1 MDAGH
6 EQLGVEGAACLQRGL
21 GQPQQMFTHQ
31 YTEQLSENLACVGA
45 HAALGTLEEGRS
57 HPCAPFHLSLVGFL
71 PQALPRAAH
80 PNPIPALP
88 IPLIRQEPRDL
99 PVQAEPFSM
108 TRLAAHRRDLFPCKG
123 HAGTPNPLIP
133 CKTPANLPRART
145 CRSCGRCD
153 TRGQPPSPG
162 SCLWVPEQT
171 QRLWRAL
178 SGAGSWVLAREN
190 KA

>member
-1 MDAGH
+1 MGALCIHLSELLICGFSSRRASPWHTNGTRAAFLHLCRGCQHCILTASTVDVRDQPWGSNPELLKSLFSLCLKWECEPVDAGH
-6 EQLGVEGAACLQRGL
+6 EQLGVERAACLQRGL

-88 IPLIRQEPRDL
+88 IPL
-99 PVQAEPFSM
+99 
-108 TRLAAHRRDLFPCKG
+108 TRIG
-123 HAGTPNPLIP
+123 
-133 CKTPANLPRART
+133 
-145 CRSCGRCD
+145 
-153 TRGQPPSPG
+153 
-162 SCLWVPEQT
+162 
-171 QRLWRAL
+171 
-178 SGAGSWVLAREN
+178 
-190 KA
+190 